1 MTAFTGRAPFTT
13 LDARIARALVVL
25 RQARTTAARTASAAA
40 LQTLARAEEDLD
52 ALLDHR
58 RAFGQRLTDGNRD
71 RAVRSSPGPGPAG
84 EDHPRRTTS
93 PGPLGAF
100 DRSRDTRD

>member
-25 RQARTTAARTASAAA
+25 RQARMTAARTASAAA

-52 ALLDHR
+52 ALLDPR
-58 RAFGQRLTDGNRD
+58 RAYGQRPTDRD
-71 RAVRSSPGPGPAG
+71 RSGPA
-84 EDHPRRTTS
+84 RLSSQAR
-93 PGPLGAF
+93 A
-100 DRSRDTRD
+100 